1 MQRILRNAMD
11 RAEIER
17 LLTMVALA
25 GSSNDRAAYEWVRDR
40 FVVAFEKLQ
49 NERKHVGKLS
59 ENG

>member
-1 MQRILRNAMD
+1 MD

-49 NERKHVGKLS
+49 NEREHVGKLS

>member
-1 MQRILRNAMD
+1 MD

-25 GSSNDRAAYEWVRDR
+25 GASNDRATYEWVRDK

-49 NERKHVGKLS
+49 NESENVENLS

>member
-1 MQRILRNAMD
+1 MQGILRNAMD

-25 GSSNDRAAYEWVRDR
+25 GVSNDRATYEWVRDK

-49 NERKHVGKLS
+49 NESENVENLS